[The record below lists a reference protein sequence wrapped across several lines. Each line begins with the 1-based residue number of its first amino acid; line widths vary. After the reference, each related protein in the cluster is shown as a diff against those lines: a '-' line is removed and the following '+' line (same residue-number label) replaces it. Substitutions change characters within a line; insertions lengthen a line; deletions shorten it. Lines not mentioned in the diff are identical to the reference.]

1 MVMPKVDRRGLLVGG
16 AATVGL
22 VVAFVAWPRAGGSPL
37 RAARE
42 GEEIFGPYLRIA
54 GDGRVTIAIPQ
65 VETGQGIWTGL
76 AQVAADELGAD
87 WDMVAVEPAPVMAGY
102 DNPLAKKQW
111 GVATRITAG
120 STSIRAFEAPLRE
133 AAATARALLCAA
145 AGEKW
150 GVTAAECETFDGQVR
165 HGGRAIGFGELV
177 ERAARIGRPGAS
189 RLRAVGS
196 GGLSGK
202 PLRRLDLAAKA
213 SGSWR
218 FASDVRLPDMMF
230 ASIRIAPPG
239 GRLRGFDRAAAERP
253 DIRLV
258 VRDHWLGAI
267 GSTWWAAEA
276 ALKRAGA
283 QFSGPT
289 DADTPTIERALHAA
303 LDKGEFARFAESGDY
318 DAATRDM
325 RPLAATYM
333 AAPAVHLSLDQPAAV
348 VRFNGGQVEI
358 WAATLAPDLARAKAA
373 SAAGI
378 GADDV
383 TLYPMPVG
391 DNGGRGL
398 DTDVIALAIDLAR
411 EAKRPVSLTYPA
423 SVAQNRDRPRP
434 PMLARMS
441 ALPDPA
447 GGLASWHASIVG
459 AAGIDAALA
468 RAGSQRVPDFVPR
481 GAVPPYAVGALRV
494 ESATARLPIATGY
507 LRGDVEALT
516 SFATESFIDE
526 LARARGMEP
535 LAFRVSLLS
544 GKPRLAR
551 ALMSAAALGG
561 WDGGGR
567 GSAMGIACAS
577 AYDSHI
583 GLVAEATIG
592 ADQRVSVTRLVAAV
606 DCGRTINP
614 ELVRQ
619 QVEGGLLHALVNA
632 AGPVPEI
639 IAGVVRA
646 RPLAALGLGA
656 LGKVPKVEVQLID
669 SPETPGGVSGLG
681 ALVLPAAIG
690 NAIFAATAQ
699 RLRRLPFDPMT
710 PA

>member
-1 MVMPKVDRRGLLVGG
+1 MAMPKVDRRGLLVGG
-16 AATVGL
+16 AAAAGL
-22 VVAFVAWPRAGGSPL
+22 VVAFFAWPRTPGSPL
-37 RAARE
+37 RAARK

-54 GDGRVTIAIPQ
+54 GDGRVTVAVPQ
-65 VETGQGIWTGL
+65 VETGQGAWTGL
-76 AQVAADELGAD
+76 AQIAADELGAD
-87 WDMVAVEPAPVMAGY
+87 WDMVAVEPAPVMPGY
-102 DNPLAKKQW
+102 DNPLAKQEW

-120 STSIRAFEAPLRE
+120 STSIRAFEGPLRE

-145 AGEKW
+145 AAEKW
-150 GVTAAECETFDGQVR
+150 DVSAAECETFDGQVR
-165 HGGRAIGFGELV
+165 HGGRAVGIGELV
-177 ERAARIGRPGAS
+177 ERDARIGRPSAS
-189 RLRAVGS
+189 PLRPAGS

-202 PLRRLDLAAKA
+202 PLRRLDLPAKT

-230 ASIRIAPPG
+230 ASIRIAPPD

-253 DIRLV
+253 GIRLV
-258 VRDHWLGAI
+258 VRDRWLGAV
-267 GSTWWAAEA
+267 GPTWWAAEA

-289 DADTPTIERALHAA
+289 DADTPTVEKALHAA
-303 LDKGEFARFAESGDY
+303 MDKGAFTRFAESGDY

-348 VRFNGGQVEI
+348 VRVNGGRVEI

-373 SAAGI
+373 SIAGV
-378 GADDV
+378 GEGDV

-398 DTDVIALAIDLAR
+398 DTDVIAYAIDLAR
-411 EAKRPVSLTYPA
+411 EAKRPVALTYPA
-423 SVAQNRDRPRP
+423 STAQNQDRPRP

-468 RAGSQRVPDFVPR
+468 RLGSNEVPDFVPR
-481 GAVPPYAVGALRV
+481 GAVPPYAVGAMRV

-526 LARARGMEP
+526 LARARGVEP
-535 LAFRVSLLS
+535 LAFRISLLS
-544 GKPRLAR
+544 GKPRLAQ
-551 ALMSAAALGG
+551 ALMRAAALGG

-583 GLVAEATIG
+583 GLLAEATIG

-606 DCGRTINP
+606 DCGRAINP
-614 ELVRQ
+614 EMVRQ

-632 AGPVPEI
+632 AGPAPEI
-639 IAGVVRA
+639 VAGVTRA
-646 RPLAALGLGA
+646 RPLAALGLGS
-656 LGKVPKVEVQLID
+656 LRDVPQVHVELLPG
-669 SPETPGGVSGLG
+669 SGPRGGVSGLG

-690 NAIFAATAQ
+690 NAIFAATGQ